1 MDAVMLSMSV
11 APRPHTMPSSRS
23 PLKGSRSQ
31 PAGLTG
37 TTSVCPISISV
48 GAWGSLPWMRVRRLT
63 RPGAAVKRSKDSPA
77 PERYASRASALR
89 TSWPEAGVPSLT
101 QAFRMRVRSSSVAS
115 VSMLLSSL
123 TCAPGFSAG
132 DGQAGQRGFGFGD
145 QSLDHFARG
154 DDVLDESCALAAR
167 SMAIFHV
174 AFFAGP
180 DGRGEAHALGLER
193 KGQDL
198 GRALLPLPREVVA
211 DSAAGLA
218 RRAAVHHRAV
228 LVDGQNLLLVV
239 VVAERLVG
247 GDESR
252 PHPHTDGAQREGGG
266 QPAAVG
272 DAARGHHGRRAHG
285 IHHGRHQHEPAD
297 AARVPAGLM
306 PLGDHHV
313 HAVGGVIPCLLDVA
327 AEGHDLHAEPVSL
340 RGDGA
345 GIAEPGH
352 EYRDPLLERDV
363 DPSLDL
369 VRELLYLVAGGPDR
383 GEQHVHAKGLVGEI
397 ADAPDLGAQVFGTAV
412 RRRDDT

>member
-145 QSLDHFARG
+145 QPLDHFARG

-211 DSAAGLA
+211 DGAAGLA
-218 RRAAVHHRAV
+218 RRAAVHHRAF
-228 LVDGQNLLLVV
+228 LVDGHNLLLVV

-272 DAARGHHGRRAHG
+272 
-285 IHHGRHQHEPAD
+285 D

-352 EYRDPLLERDV
+352 EHRDPLLERDV

-369 VRELLYLVAGGPDR
+369 VRELLDLVAGGPDR